1 VSHTKINKN
10 LKITAF
16 YLKKAL
22 KISGIII
29 LAFLLLIILL
39 SVIAKLKE
47 NEIAGIALRKIGKS
61 ISAPIVIDDI
71 SLSLI
76 RRFPLATI
84 KLEGVWLGSPDA
96 FGLSDSL
103 ITEEETLAKIEK
115 VYVSV
120 KTRPLFKGE
129 FEIMRVEIKG
139 ADLSYIVDTRG
150 ISNFD
155 FLINAKQKD
164 ISDTTAVSLNV
175 MLKELILRDIHCN
188 YYDSLNLI
196 SARMVIPK
204 AEINGE
210 IRGEYI
216 HGSAK
221 GMLKLSDC
229 NYKATNLHFMR
240 ETGIDFNVMYS
251 EDSVDVK
258 ELIISTDGADFYLVG
273 NAVIKDTVEMDIH
286 IQGTRINIDEIIKYI
301 PKKTLED
308 IDLQKASGMLNMDA
322 AIKGFVYDSILPEV
336 KMNVVMKNG
345 YIQMAGYPALK
356 NISFTG
362 YLTNGK
368 MMNNK
373 TTSVTIRKF
382 HAETGK
388 SSVDMSF
395 SLNNLD
401 LKQYKINA
409 DIEIDLGEFK
419 EYIPDTVISDA
430 KGQLRARLAAKG
442 VFPDSIGND
451 FIDYLL
457 ETSQLD
463 LTFNNLFLALDPTL
477 SLGSL
482 SGQLV
487 YELHH
492 ITARDLHLNI
502 PFYRIN
508 INNASFDARLSG
520 KLSEPSNLGID
531 LKSFQVKADSCVFYG
546 SAKIQNLK
554 SPEFNITSNI
564 KLNLSEIKAILPDT
578 LVNNLS
584 GEITAQIASGGKLN
598 LDSITNQINDLVF
611 KNSTFRIDFDK
622 VSVDMPDTLMRVK
635 EFSGKLLMKPDTI
648 KINSAHG
655 IYSGIDF
662 IIDSTIIV
670 NLYNSVIR
678 NQASRLYVE
687 GRFGLGDLDYSIFAP
702 LMAGNADATVTSEE
716 NKDTTSAAKSSGST
730 APNYKYLI
738 KGKLRVRSLTYKKAV
753 VENVSALFNLTDSL
767 YLVDQLKFN
776 GFGGKLNTS
785 VRYSVKDEQKML
797 WVKNKIEK
805 MNVTRLLEDFDN
817 FKDFYE
823 PAITNE
829 NLSGI
834 LSSKFDAQVYFRG
847 DSMIRNKMYVR
858 GDIKLEKGGIYNYQP
873 VKDQERNLEGINNL
887 DTLEFKTINTNIFVF
902 QDAVYVPSTLVI
914 SNKLDATALGMQSFG
929 EDYSYHFIVYI
940 SDILYGKSDK
950 RIRKQDEMG
959 EEITSA
965 GRKGIL
971 IKSYSIDGKSHSGR
985 DNKSDQEKMR
995 SRVKVSEGLLNLR
1008 FHPYVVNYN
1017 TGVN

>member
-1 VSHTKINKN
+1 MAFYIKKV
-10 LKITAF
+10 LKIT
-16 YLKKAL
+16 
-22 KISGIII
+22 GIII
-29 LAFLLLIILL
+29 AVFLMMIILL

-61 ISAPIVIDDI
+61 INAPIVIDDI

-120 KTRPLFKGE
+120 KTRPLFKGK
-129 FEIMRVEIKG
+129 FEIMRVEIRG
-139 ADLSYIVDTRG
+139 ADFSYIVDTRG

-164 ISDTTAVSLNV
+164 ISDTTSVSLNV

-188 YYDSLNLI
+188 YHDSLNLI
-196 SARMVIPK
+196 SARIVIPK
-204 AEINGE
+204 AEVNGE
-210 IRGEYI
+210 IKGEYL
-216 HGSAK
+216 HGSAQ
-221 GMLKLSDC
+221 GVLKLSNC
-229 NYKATNLHFMR
+229 NYKATNLYFMR
-240 ETGIDFNVMYS
+240 ETEIDFEVTYS
-251 EDSVDVK
+251 EDSVNVK
-258 ELIISTDGADFYLVG
+258 ELFISTDGADFNITG
-273 NAVIKDTVEMDIH
+273 SAVIKDSLELDILM
-286 IQGTRINIDEIIKYI
+286 QGTQIDIDELIKYV

-308 IDLQKASGMLNMDA
+308 IDLEKASGVLTMNA
-322 AIKGFVYDSILPEV
+322 SIKGFVSDSILPEV
-336 KMNVVMKNG
+336 KMDVAMKNG
-345 YIQMAGYPALK
+345 YIQIAGYPSLK
-356 NISFTG
+356 NISFAG

-368 MMNNK
+368 MRNNK
-373 TTSVTIRKF
+373 TTGVTMRKF
-382 HAETGK
+382 HAETRK

-395 SLNNLD
+395 SLNNID
-401 LKQYKINA
+401 RKQYKINA
-409 DIEIDLGEFK
+409 NIDVDLGEFK
-419 EYIPDTVISDA
+419 EYIPDTIISDA

-442 VFPDSIGND
+442 VLPDSVGND

-463 LTFNNLFLALDPTL
+463 LTFNNLFLDFNPTL

-482 SGQLV
+482 SGQLA
-487 YELHH
+487 YDLHH
-492 ITARDLHLNI
+492 VTTRDLHLNI
-502 PFYRIN
+502 PFQRIN
-508 INNASFDARLSG
+508 INNASFDAQLSG

-531 LKSFQVKADSCVFYG
+531 LKSFQVRTDSCVFYG

-554 SPEFNITSNI
+554 APEFNITSNI
-564 KLNLSEIKAILPDT
+564 KLNLSEIKVILPDT

-584 GEITAQIASGGKLN
+584 GEITAQIASWGKLN
-598 LDSITNQINDLVF
+598 LDSIPNQINDLVF

-622 VSVDMPDTLMRVK
+622 VSVDMPDTLMNVK
-635 EFSGKLLMKPDTI
+635 EFSGKLHMKPDTI
-648 KINSAHG
+648 KINSTHG

-662 IIDSTIIV
+662 SIDSTIIV
-670 NLYNSVIR
+670 NLYNSVIK

-687 GRFGLGDLDYSIFAP
+687 GRFSLGDLDYSFFAP
-702 LMAGNADATVTSEE
+702 FIAGNADSAVASVE
-716 NKDTTSAAKSSGST
+716 NKDTLAAKSSGST
-730 APNYKYLI
+730 APNYKYSI

-753 VENVSALFNLTDSL
+753 VDNISGLFNLTDSL

-785 VRYSVKDEQKML
+785 VRYSVKNEEKML
-797 WVKNKIEK
+797 WVKNIIEK

-823 PAITNE
+823 PAITQE

-834 LSSKFDAQVYFRG
+834 LSSKVDAQIYFKG

-858 GDIKLEKGGIYNYQP
+858 GDIKLEKGGIFNYQP
-873 VKDQERNLEGINNL
+873 VKDMEQYLKGVGSL
-887 DTLEFKTINTNIFVF
+887 DRLEFKTINSNVFVF
-902 QDAVYVPSTLVI
+902 QDAIYVPTTLVI

-929 EDYSYHFIVYI
+929 EDYSYHFIVFL
-940 SDILYGKSDK
+940 SDILTGKSRK
-950 RIRKQDEMG
+950 LIEKQDRIG
-959 EEITSA
+959 DEITST
-965 GRKGIL
+965 GRKGTL
-971 IKSYSIDGKSHSGR
+971 VKSYSINGKSHSGL

-995 SRVKVSEGLLNLR
+995 SKVKASEGLLNVR
-1008 FHPYVVNYN
+1008 FHPNVVNYN